1 MWFDGAPAAPEVETS
16 FMTLLQPVGDNLW
29 LIDGPVVSAYGIPF
43 PTRMAVARLSG
54 GGLWLWSPVR
64 LNEEIQQAIRALGT
78 PRCAV
83 EPNKL
88 HHLALAEW
96 AAAWPSLRLYAPP
109 GLANKRRDLRFVAEL
124 ADEAPGEWHEVIDQ
138 VRIEGNIFMTEV
150 FFFHRPSSTCLVG
163 DLIQKHDEEGKSSW
177 LRWLLKLAGVA
188 GTNGT
193 TPLDARLSF
202 VHRAAAREAILR
214 VLAWAPERLVIA
226 HGTCS
231 TANGTD
237 VLRRAFRWLL

>member
-1 MWFDGAPAAPEVETS
+1 
-16 FMTLLQPVGDNLW
+16 MTLLQPVGDGLW
-29 LIDGPVVSAYGIPF
+29 LIDGPVVRAYGFPF
-43 PTRMAVARLSG
+43 PTRMAVARLHD

-64 LNEEIQQAIRALGT
+64 LNEEIQEAIRSLGE
-78 PRCAV
+78 PRYAV

-96 AAAWPSLRLYAPP
+96 LAAWPSLRLYAPP

-124 ADEAPGEWHEVIDQ
+124 TDEPPPEWREEIDQ
-138 VRIEGNIFMTEV
+138 VCIKGNIFMTEV
-150 FFFHRPSSTCLVG
+150 VFLHRPSSTCLVG
-163 DLIQKHDEEGKSSW
+163 DLIQKHDEEGKSAW
-177 LRWLLKLAGVA
+177 LRWLLKLGGVGGA
-188 GTNGT
+188 NGS
-193 TPLDARLSF
+193 TPRDARISF
-202 VHRAAAREAILR
+202 VGRAAARKAISR

-231 TANGTD
+231 MADGTE

>member
-1 MWFDGAPAAPEVETS
+1 
-16 FMTLLQPVGDNLW
+16 MTLLQPVGDGLW
-29 LIDGPVVSAYGIPF
+29 LIDGPVVRAYGLPF

-64 LNEEIQQAIRALGT
+64 LTEAVQQAIRSLGD
-78 PRCAV
+78 PLCAV

-96 AAAWPSLRLYAPP
+96 VAAWPSLRLYAPP

-124 ADEAPGEWHEVIDQ
+124 TDEPPPEWREEIDQ
-138 VRIEGNIFMTEV
+138 VRIEGSIFMTEV
-150 FFFHRPSSTCLVG
+150 IFFHRPSSTCLVG
-163 DLIQKHDEEGKSSW
+163 DLIQKHDGQGKSAW
-177 LRWLLKLAGVA
+177 LRWLLKLGGVA
-188 GTNGT
+188 GADGG
-193 TPLDARLSF
+193 TPLDGRLSF
-202 VHRAAAREAILR
+202 VHRAAAREAVSR

-231 TANGTD
+231 LANGAE
-237 VLRRAFRWLL
+237 VLRRAFRWLA